1 MALSYAASSRPG
13 LAWARRQHFSEDSDM
28 KAFRGER
35 ETKGVSG
42 LDMVSETLVSL
53 VRNGSSG

>member
-35 ETKGVSG
+35 ETKGVS
-42 LDMVSETLVSL
+42 VSETLVSL